1 MNYSVFVQTEVRLL
15 EQILRVGSRDLPVF
29 AKNTVGEQA
38 AIFIPW
44 NRKDM
49 IGCKGKG
56 K

>member
-29 AKNTVGEQA
+29 AKNTVGEQEA
-38 AIFIPW
+38 TLIPW